1 MTLKRIVVGGEGGQ
15 GVQTVAEVLAEGAYA
30 SGLEASYMP
39 NFGVE
44 QRGGVSF
51 AFVQIGDEPIIAP
64 KFKGADLAVALS
76 DRAFERLAPYLT
88 PSTLVVV
95 EASAQRNPSSSP
107 HASGGVVLVPAAKIA
122 QAEFEPRAFNII
134 MLGVLAGLVNMV
146 DEEAL
151 KTALERRM
159 GYRFAARPQ
168 LRDLY
173 HRALRRGK
181 EMALSLQEGDAGGT
195 V

>member
-1 MTLKRIVVGGEGGQ
+1 M
-15 GVQTVAEVLAEGAYA
+15 QTVAEVLAEGAYA

-51 AFVQIGDEPIIAP
+51 AFVQIGDEPVIAP
-64 KFKGADLAVALS
+64 KFKEADVAVALS
-76 DRAFERLAPYLT
+76 DRALERLAPYLAA
-88 PSTLVVV
+88 STLMVV
-95 EASAQRNPSSSP
+95 EASAQRNPSPPASP
-107 HASGGVVLVPAAKIA
+107 GRMVLVPAAKIA
-122 QAEFEPRAFNII
+122 QAEFEPRTFNII
-134 MLGVLAGLVNMV
+134 MLGVLVGLLNMV

-159 GYRFAARPQ
+159 GYRFAVRPE